1 MTELSPQML
10 AGNKL
15 RKLIA
20 ENFDSQEDFAYE
32 FGIDVRTVSRYINNG
47 INKLDI
53 LQELADWFG
62 IEIMDFFTRE

>member
-10 AGNKL
+10 AGNRL

-32 FGIDVRTVSRYINNG
+32 FGIDVRTVSRYVNCG

-53 LQELADWFG
+53 IQELADWFG

>member
-15 RKLIA
+15 RKLIV

-53 LQELADWFG
+53 IQELADWFG

>member
-53 LQELADWFG
+53 IQELADWFG